1 MRQHL
6 RLATEWV
13 PWVMRCKAHSPLM
26 LNIYYE
32 KMFDQDLAEMRT
44 RLGIPPLPYGVP
56 PQ

>member
-1 MRQHL
+1 
-6 RLATEWV
+6 
-13 PWVMRCKAHSPLM
+13 M

-32 KMFDQDLAEMRT
+32 KMFDQDLAEMRA